1 MSALVEAAR
10 KYKGVRFRHRGR
22 TAYSLDCAGLPWRA
36 YADLGVVLPDVKIYG
51 RDPSADEQS
60 LPDRVTEALGPV
72 VKVAPV
78 ALSDLQV
85 GDVVIRKYEIY
96 PHHIMIVGNAP
107 YAGAMTALHACG
119 LEGRVVEHRLD
130 ERHAAEITHVFRRPV

>member
-10 KYKGVRFRHRGR
+10 KYKGVKFRHRGR
-22 TAYSLDCAGLPWRA
+22 TPYSLDCAGLPWLA

-51 RDPSADEQS
+51 RDPSADDQS
-60 LPDRVTEALGPV
+60 LPDRVAETLGEP

-78 ALSDLQV
+78 TLSDLRP

-96 PHHIMIVGNAP
+96 PHHIMVVGNAP
-107 YAGAMTALHACG
+107 YGNELTVIHACG
-119 LEGRVVEHRLD
+119 LEGKVVEHRLD
-130 ERHAAEITHVFRRPV
+130 DRLASKITHVFRRPV

>member
-1 MSALVEAAR
+1 MSALVESAR
-10 KYKGVRFRHRGR
+10 KYKGVKFRHRGR
-22 TAYSLDCAGLPWRA
+22 TTFSLDCAGLPWLA

-60 LPDRVTEALGPV
+60 LPDRVADALGET

-78 ALSDLQV
+78 SLADLQA
-85 GDVVIRKYEIY
+85 GDVAIRKYELY
-96 PHHIMIVGNAP
+96 PHHIMIVGDAP
-107 YAGAMTALHACG
+107 YAGALTAIHACG

-130 ERHAAEITHVFRRPV
+130 ERIASSITHVFRRPV